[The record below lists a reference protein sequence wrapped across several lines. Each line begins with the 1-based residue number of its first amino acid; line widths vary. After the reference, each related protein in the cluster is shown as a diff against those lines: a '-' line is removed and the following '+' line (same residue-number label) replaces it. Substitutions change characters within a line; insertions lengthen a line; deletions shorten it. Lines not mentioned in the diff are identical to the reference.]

1 MNKNTALTIT
11 DVDTHEKKIVQTQT
25 NRQAN
30 KQDMSSGLD
39 QQTPSLC
46 RLSQHTC

>member
-1 MNKNTALTIT
+1 MKKSPILTIT
-11 DVDTHEKKIVQTQT
+11 DADMYEKNHAQNQT

-39 QQTPSLC
+39 QQTP
-46 RLSQHTC
+46 